1 MATRDRFFAA
11 PAHSFF
17 LFGPRGTGKTT
28 WLRAQFPDA
37 LFIDLLQTDTQRL
50 YAARPERLRQ
60 LVLGRKTPTLIVIDE
75 IQKVP
80 QLLDE
85 VHFLIEHDK
94 TQRFAL
100 TGSSAR
106 KLKHTGVDL
115 LAGRA
120 LRRTMPPFMAAE
132 LASDFSLECA
142 LQLGM
147 LPLVLDSPTPEQ
159 TLASYAGLYL
169 REEVQQEGLV
179 RDLGNFARFLEAV
192 SFSHA
197 AVLSV
202 TDVARECQVNRKTVE
217 GYIDILEDL
226 LLSYRLRV
234 FTRRAQRHLSSHP
247 KFYFFDAGVYRSLRP
262 TGPLDRPAEIDG
274 AALEGLVAQHLCAWI
289 AYNGDRHQLYFWR
302 TKAGNEVDFVV
313 YGPDGLWAIEVKN
326 ARDVRPKDLRGLKE
340 FAKDYPEAQRCLLYR
355 GEDRLQIDGILCLP
369 CAAFLR
375 ELVPQQGL
383 F

>member
-1 MATRDRFFAA
+1 MATRIRFFEV
-11 PAHSFF
+11 PANSFF

-28 WLRAQFPDA
+28 WLREQFPHA
-37 LFIDLLQTDTQRL
+37 LFIDLLQAETRRL

-60 LVLGRKTPTLIVIDE
+60 LVLDCTEATPIVIDE
-75 IQKVP
+75 IQKIP

-85 VHFLIEHDK
+85 VHYLIEQDK
-94 TQRFAL
+94 TRRFVL

-106 KLKHTGVDL
+106 KLKQTGVNL

-120 LRRTMPPFMAAE
+120 LRMTMPPFMAAE
-132 LASDFSLECA
+132 LGGDFTLEQSLA
-142 LQLGM
+142 LGM
-147 LPLVLDSPTPEQ
+147 LPLVLDSPTPDQ

-179 RDLGNFARFLEAV
+179 RDLDSFARFLEAI

-197 AVLSV
+197 ALLNV

-234 FTRRAQRHLSSHP
+234 FTRRAQRHLSAHP
-247 KFYFFDAGVYRSLRP
+247 KLYFFDAGVYRSLRP

-289 AYNGDRHQLYFWR
+289 AYNSHRHQLYFWR
-302 TKAGNEVDFVV
+302 TKSGNEVDFIV

-340 FAKDYPEAQRCLLYR
+340 FSKDYPEAQRCLLYR
-355 GEDRLQIDGILCLP
+355 GKDRLDIDGILCLP
-369 CAAFLR
+369 CEVFLR
-375 ELVPQQGL
+375 ELKPQNGL